1 MHPSSPNLRF
11 TIAGFGELVADPSRV
26 AILLSLMDG
35 LARPA
40 SELAQIAGVA
50 PSTASAH
57 LQRLRSGG
65 LVRSEQEGR
74 HRYFRLAGEHVADAL
89 EAIGMQ
95 MTPAQRCLPA
105 SAVRDSLTEARTCY
119 RHLAGR
125 LGVAWMV
132 ALERRGFI
140 MTRDGATA
148 LTPEGARA
156 LGELG
161 LTLPASAT
169 GRSCLDW
176 TERRYHLGGK
186 LGAQLTEHMF
196 SGRWI
201 VRRGK
206 TRGVRVTTGGRH
218 AFAKLGIALDV
229 IESAT

>member
-1 MHPSSPNLRF
+1 MHPSSPTLRY

-35 LARPA
+35 PARPA

-57 LQRLRSGG
+57 LQRLTSGG
-65 LVRSEQEGR
+65 LIRAEQQGR

-95 MTPAQRCLPA
+95 MAPAQRCVPA
-105 SAVRDSLTEARTCY
+105 TAVRDFLTEARTCY

-132 ALERRGFI
+132 SLEKARLVE
-140 MTRDGATA
+140 TRDGEVV
-148 LTPEGARA
+148 LTTQGGRS
-156 LGELG
+156 LGELD
-161 LTLPASAT
+161 LTVPTSAAGKT
-169 GRSCLDW
+169 CLDW

-186 LGAQLTEHMF
+186 LGAQLTDQML
-196 SGRWI
+196 SAKWI
-201 VRRGK
+201 ARRGK
-206 TRGVRVTTGGRH
+206 TRGVRVTEAGRR
-218 AFAKLGIALDV
+218 AFAKLGLSVEV
-229 IESAT
+229 IESAM